1 MLQFLIHAF
10 DGTDAGAL
18 ERRMAARPAHL
29 AYMKAY
35 KDTGNYV
42 VGGAILDA
50 EGRMIGSTVILQFET
65 AAEFDTYRQT
75 EPYILGGVWQDIKVF
90 PVRVAPV

>member
-10 DGTDAGAL
+10 DGTDAGAID
-18 ERRMAARPAHL
+18 RRMAARPAHL
-29 AYMKAY
+29 EYMKAF
-35 KDTGNYV
+35 KATGNYV
-42 VGGAILDA
+42 IGGAILDA
-50 EGRMIGSTVILQFET
+50 EGRMIGSSVILQFET
-65 AAEFDTYRQT
+65 AAEFDRYREN